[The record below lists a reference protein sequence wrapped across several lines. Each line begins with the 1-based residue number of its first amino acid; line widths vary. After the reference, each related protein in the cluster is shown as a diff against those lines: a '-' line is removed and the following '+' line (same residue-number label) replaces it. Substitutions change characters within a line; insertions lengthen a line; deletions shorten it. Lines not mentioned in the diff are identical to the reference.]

1 MNFNTPFL
9 LIYFVILSRK
19 IGVDMHRFVHISLIF
34 ILSWGFY
41 SCGGN
46 KKDAKNLLQEA
57 ETAYNEFNYIL
68 AKLKIDSIKI
78 LFPKAFDEITA
89 GFALMQ
95 QIRMAENQRNIQY
108 CDSMLR
114 EQYNQLNAMLTKFD
128 YVRDNR
134 YQEFGEYYPKVYPHD
149 SSLNQNGLR
158 SGVGE
163 KGVLFIE
170 SVLSGS
176 SIQHTQIKVRARDG
190 SFAETH
196 SVTSDGLNY
205 RFKTLENRMRL
216 SALPEV
222 LRMELPI
229 LSTHSKNEPLTVD
242 FIGKRTI
249 SIPLN
254 NAAKQGIV
262 QSFELSTL
270 ILNIEQLKFEKE
282 KKSET
287 LIRYLESR
295 N

>member
-1 MNFNTPFL
+1 
-9 LIYFVILSRK
+9 
-19 IGVDMHRFVHISLIF
+19 MHRFVHISLIF

-205 RFKTLENRMRL
+205 RFKTLEKSYVIVRFTGSFENGIANFIY
-216 SALPEV
+216 SF
-222 LRMELPI
+222 
-229 LSTHSKNEPLTVD
+229 KNEPLTVD

-282 KKSET
+282 KSET

>member
-205 RFKTLENRMRL
+205 RFKTLEKSYEIVRFTGSFENGIANFIY
-216 SALPEV
+216 SF
-222 LRMELPI
+222 
-229 LSTHSKNEPLTVD
+229 KNEPLTVD

-282 KKSET
+282 KSET

>member
-205 RFKTLENRMRL
+205 RFKTLEKSYEIVRFTGSFENGIANFIY
-216 SALPEV
+216 SF
-222 LRMELPI
+222 
-229 LSTHSKNEPLTVD
+229 KNEPLTVD

-254 NAAKQGIV
+254 NAAKQGII

-282 KKSET
+282 KSET